1 MRNNLGY
8 FLALAAVGLFIYAF
22 NLHGPLFWDDADW
35 IVNNFSV
42 HALTW
47 FNLKFIFSHDVLA
60 GIGQVSNY
68 YRPFLF
74 LTFLINYLVSGTDP
88 ILYHLLSDAIHVA
101 NALLIFYLLTRWFKN
116 RRLAF
121 IASLLFL
128 IQPLQTEAVAYV
140 SGRGDPLSVMFM
152 LAGLALYLN
161 NKKIWTAVVMVLAV
175 LSRETAVL
183 FPIYLGIILFAFEW
197 PLNRANDSRE
207 EMRSRGEARPRR
219 LAASSPGEHRE
230 RALASELRQA
240 EHAGLG
246 TAGPNGDH
254 WLWFKVVGILKQIWP
269 YLSIS
274 AVYGVL
280 RLTVLNFQNTLN
292 FYTQQNIYSEHLSYR
307 LYTFCHA
314 LVVYL
319 RLIFWPV
326 GLHMDRDIPVS
337 TSLFQWPTWLGALI
351 ILASI
356 VLMAWFLLSAEN
368 ERQVKSVSR
377 KVWLFG
383 LGIFFVNLLPTSGIV
398 PINARIYEHWLYFS
412 LFGLLT
418 IVAFYIDYLWSW
430 LEKHRNQLVPTLVFA
445 LVGYSV
451 FFGIQTIRRNLLWTN
466 VPGMYQN
473 ILSYQ
478 PDDVRVLNNLGNWDS
493 DHGDNTAA
501 APLYERAIAVDP
513 SQPAPYYN
521 LGNIYRDQGQPGEAI
536 SWYQKSLEADPNF
549 YYAYGNLA
557 SEYFSQKKYSEALAE
572 LKKLE
577 ALYPTPQTE
586 QNISKLEQIIAEN

>member
-1 MRNNLGY
+1 MVGFIKKNSGY
-8 FLALAAVGLFIYAF
+8 LLALGIIGVFIYAF

-35 IVNNFSV
+35 IVNNFSL
-42 HALTW
+42 HALSW

-74 LTFLINYLVSGTDP
+74 LTFLANYLISGTDP
-88 ILYHLLSDAIHVA
+88 ILYHLVSNTIHVI
-101 NALLIFYLLTRWFKN
+101 NALLIFYLLVHWLKN
-116 RRLAF
+116 RRIAF
-121 IASLLFL
+121 LASLFFL
-128 IQPLQTEAVAYV
+128 IQPLQTEAVAYI
-140 SGRGDPLSVMFM
+140 SGRGDPLSAMFM
-152 LAGLALYLN
+152 LAGIALFIN
-161 NKKIWTAVVMVLAV
+161 NKKVWTAVAMILAI

-183 FPIYLGIILFAFEW
+183 FPIYLGIALSAF
-197 PLNRANDSRE
+197 DSR
-207 EMRSRGEARPRR
+207 R
-219 LAASSPGEHRE
+219 LG
-230 RALASELRQA
+230 LR
-240 EHAGLG
+240 LWG
-246 TAGPNGDH
+246 T
-254 WLWFKVVGILKQIWP
+254 FRQVWP
-269 YLSIS
+269 YLGIS
-274 AVYGVL
+274 AIYGIL

-319 RLIFWPV
+319 RLAFWPI

-337 TSLFQWPTWLGALI
+337 TSLFQWPTWLGAAI

-356 VLMAWFLLSAEN
+356 VWVIWYLLSETDLVWRGTRRRVAEN
-368 ERQVKSVSR
+368 ERKSQQTFDATRQAKSVSR
-377 KVWLFG
+377 KVWFLG

-412 LFGLLT
+412 LFGLFT
-418 IVAFYIDYLWSW
+418 IVAFYIDRLWSW
-430 LEKHRNQLVPTLVFA
+430 LERHRKQLVPTLVFA
-445 LVGYSV
+445 LVGYSI
-451 FFGIQTIRRNLLWTN
+451 FFGIQTIRRNLLWTD

-478 PDDVRVLNNLGNWDS
+478 SNDVRVLNNLGNWYS
-493 DHGDNTAA
+493 DNSENAAA

-513 SQPAPYYN
+513 NQPAPYYN
-521 LGNIYRDQGQPGEAI
+521 LGNIYRDQNQPEEAI

-557 SEYFSQKKYSEALAE
+557 SEYFTQKKYSEALAE

-577 ALYPTPQTE
+577 ALYPTPQNE
-586 QNISKLEQIIAEN
+586 QNIAKLEQIIAGN